1 MKILIAGGGGFLG
14 KHLIKSLIA
23 DKHQVWNLSRSQKQI
38 QGVNSV
44 HWDGKTIQGGGSLMN
59 EMDVVINL
67 AGLYPLS
74 KPLLINRR
82 YSSKF
87 LESITMA
94 CEEKAA
100 QTNQRL
106 LPMTT

>member
-44 HWDGKTIQGGGSLMN
+44 HWDGKT
-59 EMDVVINL
+59 
-67 AGLYPLS
+67 
-74 KPLLINRR
+74 R
-82 YSSKF
+82 
-87 LESITMA
+87 
-94 CEEKAA
+94 
-100 QTNQRL
+100 
-106 LPMTT
+106 